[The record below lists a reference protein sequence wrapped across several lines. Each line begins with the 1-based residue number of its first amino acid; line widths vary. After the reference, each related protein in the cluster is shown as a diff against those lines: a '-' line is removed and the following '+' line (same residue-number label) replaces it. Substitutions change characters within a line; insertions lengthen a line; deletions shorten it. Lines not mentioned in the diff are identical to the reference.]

1 MNAPCKKATEKG
13 RESKRENV
21 REGESKGENVREGES
36 KREKGMLE
44 IERKEFPPCLPN
56 AKPKVNFYSNHRQ
69 KVSLSLFL
77 ILSHTPS
84 LFLSHF
90 PCPLFIIT

>member
-1 MNAPCKKATEKG
+1 MHLAKKATEKG

-44 IERKEFPPCLPN
+44 IERKRISPMFAEC
-56 AKPKVNFYSNHRQ
+56 KTKS
-69 KVSLSLFL
+69 
-77 ILSHTPS
+77 
-84 LFLSHF
+84 
-90 PCPLFIIT
+90 